1 MKKRSKIYIGISV
14 IFIIILGFCYSYHRV
29 NLGVPREYN
38 IQKYDQ
44 GKAVKLEDFE
54 ITGNGITKLE
64 GSDEYNPGQSRY
76 SYIVDLTIKNISD
89 EDKDIK
95 AFYRNNSL
103 INESDLIKLSV
114 PQEAVEGSP
123 EVDAVLKSQEEID
136 IKLTFETSQNSKNDS
151 FQYYF
156 SKELYINEIKSDLE
170 NLKFLEKYIELSME
184 K

>member
-1 MKKRSKIYIGISV
+1 MKKRTKMYIGISV

-29 NLGVPREYN
+29 NLGIPREYN
-38 IQKYDQ
+38 LQKYSQ
-44 GKAVKLEDFE
+44 GEAVKLEDFE
-54 ITGNGITKLE
+54 ITGDGITKLE

-95 AFYRNNSL
+95 SFYLHSFL
-103 INESDLIKLSV
+103 INKSDFIKLSV

-123 EVDAVLKSQEEID
+123 EVEAVLKSQEEIN
-136 IKLTFETSQNSKNDS
+136 IKLTFETSQNSKSDI
-151 FQYYF
+151 FEYYF
-156 SKELYINEIKSDLE
+156 SKELYINDIKSDLE
-170 NLKFLEKYIELSME
+170 NLKFHEKYIELNMG

>member
-44 GKAVKLEDFE
+44 GEAVKLEDFE
-54 ITGNGITKLE
+54 ITANCITKLE
-64 GSDEYNPGQSRY
+64 GIDEYNPGQARY

-95 AFYRNNSL
+95 PFYRNSSL
-103 INESDLIKLSV
+103 IDESDLIELSV
-114 PQEAVEGSP
+114 PQEAVESSP
-123 EVDAVLKSQEEID
+123 EVNAVLKNQEEIN
-136 IKLTFETSQNSKNDS
+136 IKLTFETSQNSKNHI
-151 FQYYF
+151 FEYHIP
-156 SKELYINEIKSDLE
+156 KELYISDIKSDLE
-170 NLKFLEKYIELSME
+170 NLKFHEKYIELSIE